1 MFIDYMM
8 TRVHLGLIV
17 INRNECVAGED
28 MFYLTFLPYVLD
40 HLEIVLGNLSKT

>member
-28 MFYLTFLPYVLD
+28 MLLLD
-40 HLEIVLGNLSKT
+40 LLALRFGPLGDCFR